1 MIKKLDI
8 AQARIATSL
17 SKGNSMSFKSSITA
31 ALLLAALGT
40 LGTTAFAEGGQ
51 TRGQLKAVLSEPL
64 RGGDRV
70 NGEAG
75 LTINELSGRTPVKPE
90 VPGAR
95 EQVKAELAEA
105 SRNGE
110 IVVGEAGLKLNELYP
125 GNYPAKPTVVGKTR
139 EQVKIETAEAIRA
152 GDIAYGEAGLKRNE
166 LFPQVYAKQRK
177 HDGEDTA
184 LNTRGAMSDN
194 VKR

>member
-1 MIKKLDI
+1 MK
-8 AQARIATSL
+8 
-17 SKGNSMSFKSSITA
+17 FKRNLTA

-51 TRGQLKAVLSEPL
+51 TRERIKSKLSGPL
-64 RGGDRV
+64 LGGDRIV
-70 NGEAG
+70 GEAG
-75 LTINELSGRTPVKPE
+75 ATVNELSGRARVRTA
-90 VPGAR
+90 VPGTR
-95 EQVKAELAEA
+95 DKIKAELAEA
-105 SRNGE
+105 IRNGDV
-110 IVVGEAGLKLNELYP
+110 IVGEAGIPLNEQYP
-125 GNYPAKPTVVGKTR
+125 VNYPPKPTVMGKTR

-184 LNTRGAMSDN
+184 LNTRGARSDN

>member
-1 MIKKLDI
+1 MIK
-8 AQARIATSL
+8 
-17 SKGNSMSFKSSITA
+17 NSMKFKRNITA

-51 TRGQLKAVLSEPL
+51 TRGRIKSVLSEPL

-70 NGEAG
+70 VGEIG
-75 LTINELSGRTPVKPE
+75 LTINELSGRTPVRPV

-105 SRNGE
+105 IRAGD
-110 IVVGEAGLKLNELYP
+110 IVVGETGLKLNELSP
-125 GNYPAKPTVVGKTR
+125 GYYPAKPTLIGKTR
-139 EQVKIETAEAIRA
+139 DQVKVETAEAIRA

-166 LFPQVYAKQRK
+166 LFPQLYATQRK
-177 HDGEDTA
+177 QGGDSTA
-184 LNTRGAMSDN
+184 LSTGTARFGGVM
-194 VKR
+194 R